1 MRNVPKL
8 RFKEFSGDWEEK
20 NILELCSMKA
30 RIGWQNLRKEEHLE
44 TGEFYLVTGT
54 DFHLERIKWETAKY
68 VDEERYLQDKNIILK
83 EGDVLITKDG
93 SIGKLAFIENIKDRK
108 ATLNNGIFRIR
119 IEKEEQYSKYLFYTF
134 LSNRFKLFLQQLTA
148 GSTIVHLYQKDFE
161 KYAIAY
167 PKLKEQEKIADF
179 LSSVDKKISI
189 TEEKLDLF
197 KDYKKGVM
205 QKIFKQELRFKDSE
219 GNDYPEW
226 EEKEVGELL
235 VESKILP
242 EKQELEKRITVK
254 LNLKGIEKR
263 KITPEEKEG
272 ATTNYLRKEGQFI
285 YGKQNFHKGA
295 FGIIPKEL
303 DGYQSSSDIRSFDF
317 IRNLIIGKYFYYY
330 FSQKNVYENLENIST
345 GTGSKRIQPKV
356 FFNVKLDIPCL
367 EEQQK
372 IANFLS
378 SIDDKIDNL
387 IAELENLK
395 EFKKGLLQQMF
406 V

>member
-1 MRNVPKL
+1 MNKVPKL

-20 NILELCSMKA
+20 RLKEVSSIYDGTHQTPNYVENGIKFVSVEDIKNIENTQKYISEEDFNKNFKIKPQINDILMTRITAGIIGDTSIIKNNNPLGYYVSLALIRKKDNLEVNFLNQYINSRFFKLELNK
-30 RIGWQNLRKEEHLE
+30 RIIHVAFPKKINLGDI
-44 TGEFYLVTGT
+44 GECKINLPS
-54 DFHLERIKWETAKY
+54 
-68 VDEERYLQDKNIILK
+68 LQ
-83 EGDVLITKDG
+83 
-93 SIGKLAFIENIKDRK
+93 
-108 ATLNNGIFRIR
+108 
-119 IEKEEQYSKYLFYTF
+119 
-134 LSNRFKLFLQQLTA
+134 
-148 GSTIVHLYQKDFE
+148 
-161 KYAIAY
+161 
-167 PKLKEQEKIADF
+167 EQEKIGNF
-179 LSSVDKKISI
+179 LSNIDKKISI
-189 TEEKLDLF
+189 TEEKLELF
-197 KDYKKGVM
+197 KEYKKGIM
-205 QKIFKQELRFKDSE
+205 QKIFNQKLRFKDSN

-303 DGYQSSSDIRSFDF
+303 DGYQSSSDIPSFDF

-378 SIDDKIDNL
+378 SIDNKIDNL
-387 IAELENLK
+387 ATELEDLK

-406 V
+406 I

>member
-1 MRNVPKL
+1 MNKVPKL
-8 RFKEFSGDWEEK
+8 RFKEFNREWEEK
-20 NILELCSMKA
+20 SLNDITELIDGDRGK
-30 RIGWQNLRKEEHLE
+30 NYPNEN
-44 TGEFYLVTGT
+44 
-54 DFHLERIKWETAKY
+54 DIK
-68 VDEERYLQDKNIILK
+68 K
-83 EGDVLITKDG
+83 EGILFLSTSNFFNNKLIFNKNDKFISLEKFNQLTKGQLNKDDLIITLRG
-93 SIGKLAFIENIKDRK
+93 SIGNVIIFENEFYDTAFINAQMMIIRPKNINKYF
-108 ATLNNGIFRIR
+108 LHNFFQN
-119 IEKEEQYSKYLFYTF
+119 SKIQ
-134 LSNRFKLFLQQLTA
+134 SVLQNMSSGSAQPQLTK
-148 GSTIVHLYQKDFE
+148 KD
-161 KYAIAY
+161 
-167 PKLKEQEKIADF
+167 LKNFIIIFPILEEQEKISDF

-189 TEEKLDLF
+189 TEEKLELF
-197 KDYKKGVM
+197 KEYKKGIM
-205 QKIFKQELRFKDSE
+205 QKIFNQKLRFKDSN

-303 DGYQSSSDIRSFDF
+303 DGYQSSSDIPSFDF

-372 IANFLS
+372 IADFLS
-378 SIDDKIDNL
+378 SIDNKIDNL
-387 IAELENLK
+387 TAKLEDLK

>member
-8 RFKEFSGDWEEK
+8 RFKEFNGDWEEK
-20 NILELCSMKA
+20 KLEE
-30 RIGWQNLRKEEHLE
+30 IGIIGRGKSKHRPRDDKKLFGGKYPFIQ
-44 TGEFYLVTGT
+44 TG
-54 DFHLERIKWETAKY
+54 DIKNAG
-68 VDEERYLQDKNIILK
+68 L
-83 EGDVLITKDG
+83 
-93 SIGKLAFIENIKDRK
+93 F
-108 ATLNNGIFRIR
+108 LNNYTQTYSDFGLEQSKLWKAGTLCITIAANIAETSILNINACFPDSIIGINVFNDKANNI
-119 IEKEEQYSKYLFYTF
+119 F
-134 LSNRFKLFLQQLTA
+134 LKMYFDFKR
-148 GSTIVHLYQKDFE
+148 KDFE
-161 KYAIAY
+161 KISEGLAQSNLNLD
-167 PKLKEQEKIADF
+167 KLKSMFFKIPIIKEQEKIADF

-197 KDYKKGVM
+197 KEYKKGIM
-205 QKIFKQELRFKDSE
+205 QKIFNQKLRFKDSE

-303 DGYQSSSDIRSFDF
+303 DGYQSSSDIPSFDF

-378 SIDDKIDNL
+378 SIDKKIDNL
-387 IAELENLK
+387 VTELEDLK